1 MTIFRSILLCY
12 VVLTLCSAI
21 TTTTTLSAAE
31 DSSSSSITLGTTI
44 VAVQFDAGVIVAAD
58 TRTSQQGTFVSHR
71 WATKI
76 AAVAPLV
83 TVARAGS
90 AAATQHV
97 LEAWERSS
105 SSSSSSSTCV
115 DVTHVAHWFRR
126 HVRDDS
132 NNNEKRSFL
141 IAGMEQQQRSSTT
154 TTSIPRIYSLSA
166 SGALVREDHVRYAC
180 NGSGSSFAMAYLDEH
195 STNDDDET
203 TALEHCRRAIEH
215 AAYRDPSSGGCLRYR
230 IVRTNGTSTHG
241 TLPLLRRVAA
251 SSETKDD
258 EDDDALPGFA
268 APVRRPFPMVTK
280 SKSVV

>member
-31 DSSSSSITLGTTI
+31 DSSSSITLGTTI

-83 TVARAGS
+83 TVARDGS

-141 IAGMEQQQRSSTT
+141 IAGMEQQKRSNTT
-154 TTSIPRIYSLSA
+154 IIPRIYSLSA

-180 NGSGSSFAMAYLDEH
+180 NGSGSSFAMAYLHEH
-195 STNDDDET
+195 IITNDELLDET

-251 SSETKDD
+251 SSSTTNTK
-258 EDDDALPGFA
+258 DDALPGFA